1 MDVVCIGIG
10 AAFFA
15 IAWGLVWAFSH
26 LQGERQS

>member
-1 MDVVCIGIG
+1 MDAVYVGIG

-15 IAWGLVWAFSH
+15 IAWGLVWALSH